1 MQCLKKASN
10 LQRCVQVE
18 WEDGLLAKFSYIWL
32 RDNARRR
39 PSLIH
44 LDLNTRPEEIK
55 CSKEALEVQWPP
67 FVASKYTSSFLRQ
80 NAFNQNDRLNKIT
93 HLLKDTSTNVSSSS
107 TAAEKQSHSIL
118 DPSKMDSLDESMA
131 LGTCYWEDY
140 AQEPGTVWPHL
151 SHVPSIVTI
160 ETMNG
165 PAQISIVNTCET
177 LSQLREHY
185 TAEFEFLANSILEYN
200 GGGLYRSRH
209 PICSVDEDGNIQ
221 SGVFNNAARSSTITV
236 KSLDRL
242 YESLQK
248 FGRVCAENTQI
259 ITLMPGQRLLFNN
272 KEGMLGAPAQRGRL
286 LMLKCFS

>member
-1 MQCLKKASN
+1 MLCLKKASN

-44 LDLNTRPEEIK
+44 LDLNTQPQEIK

-67 FVASKYTSSFLRQ
+67 FVASKYTSTFLRENALQ
-80 NAFNQNDRLNKIT
+80 NNHLNKT
-93 HLLKDTSTNVSSSS
+93 LLKANTSALSSV
-107 TAAEKQSHSIL
+107 EKQRHAIL
-118 DPSKMDSLDESMA
+118 DSARMSSLDESLA

-151 SHVPSIVTI
+151 SSVPSTVTI

-165 PAQISIVNTCET
+165 PAQISIVDTCKA
-177 LSQLREHY
+177 LSQLRERSPQ
-185 TAEFEFLANSILEYN
+185 EFNFLASSVLEYK
-200 GGGLYRSRH
+200 GGLYRSRH
-209 PICSVDEDGNIQ
+209 SIVSIDEEGNIQ

-236 KSLDRL
+236 ESLDRL
-242 YESLQK
+242 YECLQK

-259 ITLMPGQRLLFNN
+259 MTLMPGQRLIFNN

-286 LMLKCFS
+286 LMLKCFT

>member
-80 NAFNQNDRLNKIT
+80 NAFNQNDRLNKISN
-93 HLLKDTSTNVSSSS
+93 LLKDTSTTVSSSS

-165 PAQISIVNTCET
+165 PAQISIVNTCKT
-177 LSQLREHY
+177 LLQLREQSPE
-185 TAEFEFLANSILEYN
+185 EFEFLANSILEYN